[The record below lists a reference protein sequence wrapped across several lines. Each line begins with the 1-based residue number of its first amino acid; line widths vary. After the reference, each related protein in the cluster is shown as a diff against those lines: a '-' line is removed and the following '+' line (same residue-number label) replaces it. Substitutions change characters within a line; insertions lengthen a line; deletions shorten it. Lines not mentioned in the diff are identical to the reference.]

1 MEKTKTVKPMTA
13 LAAGNETA
21 FKKYTDYGE
30 PAGLSPSEYIDLL
43 NFANSD
49 EAKSDKDEW
58 GADIKGQTQ
67 KDKVLAWIDKQN
79 VSDEKKEAMRL
90 CLYDDASAEMRM
102 LSEKYKGKEMT
113 ENEVLRAV
121 SASVRTKYLDVAIPA
136 KIPLTTYL
144 EASAFAGE
152 ATSDKDENGKEIK
165 GKRRQDKIIAYIA
178 ALDIDNKMKRALFN
192 CFYESMKNCPW

>member
-1 MEKTKTVKPMTA
+1 
-13 LAAGNETA
+13 
-21 FKKYTDYGE
+21 
-30 PAGLSPSEYIDLL
+30 
-43 NFANSD
+43 
-49 EAKSDKDEW
+49 
-58 GADIKGQTQ
+58 
-67 KDKVLAWIDKQN
+67 
-79 VSDEKKEAMRL
+79 MRL

-113 ENEVLRAV
+113 ENEVLRSV

-165 GKRRQDKIIAYIA
+165 GKGRQDKIIAYIA

-192 CFYESMKNCPW
+192 CFYESMKNCPL